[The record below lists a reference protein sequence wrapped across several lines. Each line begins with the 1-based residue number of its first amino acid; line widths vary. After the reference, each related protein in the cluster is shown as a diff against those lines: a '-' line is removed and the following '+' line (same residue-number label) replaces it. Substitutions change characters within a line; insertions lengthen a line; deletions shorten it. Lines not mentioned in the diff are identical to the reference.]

1 MREGEI
7 NTMWKFLIP
16 KDKPSEEAVIVVSGL
31 PRSGTSMMM
40 KMLAAGG
47 LKVLTDNVRTADENN
62 PKGYYEYEAVKE
74 MAEGGTDWMAAAPGK
89 AIKVISYLLEKMP
102 AGFTYKVI
110 FMQREIAEVLAS
122 QRRMLEREGKQVGGV
137 SDDEM
142 QTLYSKHLASVI
154 AWLSRQPNIEVH
166 FTSYNEILNDPRP
179 KVEGIRSFL
188 GMDLDAQAM
197 VNVVD
202 KALYRERSHDMEEN

>member
-1 MREGEI
+1 
-7 NTMWKFLIP
+7 MWKFLTPRQVPGGQAI
-16 KDKPSEEAVIVVSGL
+16 IIVSGL

-47 LKVLTDNVRTADENN
+47 VPVMTDSVRTADENN
-62 PKGYYEYEAVKE
+62 PKGYFEYEAVKE
-74 MAEGGTDWMAAAPGK
+74 MGDGDTSWMEAALGK
-89 AIKVISYLLEKMP
+89 ALKVISYLLDKMP
-102 AGFTYKVI
+102 SGYPYKVI

-122 QRRMLEREGKQVGGV
+122 QKRMLEREGKPENGV

-142 QTLYSKHLASVI
+142 QALYNKHLENVM
-154 AWLSRQPNIEVH
+154 AWLSRQPNMEVH
-166 FTSYNEILNDPRP
+166 FTSYNEILNDPHP
-179 KVEGIRSFL
+179 QVEALRSFL
-188 GMDLDAQAM
+188 GMELDAQAM

>member
-1 MREGEI
+1 
-7 NTMWKFLIP
+7 MWKFLTP
-16 KDKPSEEAVIVVSGL
+16 KKVPGGQAIIIVSGL

-47 LKVLTDNVRTADENN
+47 VPVMTDSVRTADENN

-74 MAEGGTDWMAAAPGK
+74 MGDGDTGWMEAAPGK
-89 AIKVISYLLEKMP
+89 ALKVISYLLDKMP
-102 AGFTYKVI
+102 SGYPYKVI

-122 QRRMLEREGKQVGGV
+122 QKRMLEREGKPDDRV
-137 SDDEM
+137 SDEEM
-142 QTLYSKHLASVI
+142 QALYSKHLENVM

-179 KVEGIRSFL
+179 QVEALRSFL
-188 GMDLDAQAM
+188 GMQLDAQAM

>member
-1 MREGEI
+1 
-7 NTMWKFLIP
+7 MWKFLTPRQVPGGQAI
-16 KDKPSEEAVIVVSGL
+16 IIVSGL

-47 LKVLTDNVRTADENN
+47 VPVMTDSVRTADENN
-62 PKGYYEYEAVKE
+62 PKGYFEYEAVKE
-74 MAEGGTDWMAAAPGK
+74 MGDGDTSWMEAALGK
-89 AIKVISYLLEKMP
+89 ALKVISYLLDKMP
-102 AGFTYKVI
+102 SGYPYKVI

-122 QRRMLEREGKQVGGV
+122 QKRMLEREGKPDDRV

-142 QTLYSKHLASVI
+142 QALYSKHLENVM
-154 AWLSRQPNIEVH
+154 AWLSRQPNMEVH

-179 KVEGIRSFL
+179 KVEALRSFL
-188 GMDLDAQAM
+188 GMELDAQAM

>member
-1 MREGEI
+1 
-7 NTMWKFLIP
+7 
-16 KDKPSEEAVIVVSGL
+16 
-31 PRSGTSMMM
+31 
-40 KMLAAGG
+40 MLAAGG
-47 LKVLTDNVRTADENN
+47 VPVMTDSVRTADENN

-74 MAEGGTDWMAAAPGK
+74 MGDGDTSWMEAALGK
-89 AIKVISYLLEKMP
+89 ALKVISYLLDKMP
-102 AGFTYKVI
+102 SGYPYKVI

-122 QRRMLEREGKQVGGV
+122 QKRMLEREGKPENGV

-142 QTLYSKHLASVI
+142 QALYNKHLENVM
-154 AWLSRQPNIEVH
+154 AWLSRQPNIEMH

-179 KVEGIRSFL
+179 QVEALRSFL
-188 GMDLDAQAM
+188 GMELDSQAM